1 MLLQLQ
7 NITKGYGQPGTHSYR
22 PVLKDLNLELT
33 QGEKVAIVGPSGS
46 GKTTLLNLIGALDLP
61 ETGKV
66 LFEGTDITGYS
77 KNELAGFRNKKLGF
91 IFQLHYLMPQLT
103 LWENVL
109 LPLLPQGNKI
119 SKEKKDWA
127 EHLIRKVGIWEQ
139 RNQKPWAEHLI
150 RKVGI
155 WEQRNQKPSEM
166 SGGECQR
173 TAVVRA
179 LINKPKLILA
189 DEPTGALD
197 EDNAAALSEL
207 LIQLSDEENVTLVTV
222 THSTELAARMNLKYA
237 LHSGQLVQSLKFKV

>member
-1 MLLQLQ
+1 MVYNFYHREHREGAEEHRDDMLLQIQ
-7 NITKGYGQPGTHSYR
+7 NITKGYGEPGAHSYR
-22 PVLKDLNLELT
+22 PVLKELNLELK
-33 QGEKVAIVGPSGS
+33 QGEKVAIIGPSGS
-46 GKTTLLNLIGALDLP
+46 GKTTLLNLIGALDMP
-61 ETGKV
+61 ETGKIF
-66 LFEGTDITGYS
+66 FEGTDITGYS
-77 KNELAGFRNKKLGF
+77 KSELAGFRNKKLGF

-119 SKEKKDWA
+119 SKE
-127 EHLIRKVGIWEQ
+127 
-139 RNQKPWAEHLI
+139 QKEWAEHLI

-179 LINKPKLILA
+179 LINKPKLVLA

-197 EDNAAALSEL
+197 EENAITLSEL

-222 THSTELAARMNLKYA
+222 THSTELAAKMDKRYILKK
-237 LHSGQLVQSLKFKV
+237 GKLV

>member
-7 NITKGYGQPGTHSYR
+7 KIVKGYGEPGTHSYR
-22 PVLKDLNLELT
+22 SVLRDLDFELE
-33 QGEKVAIVGPSGS
+33 QGAKVAIIGPSGS
-46 GKTTLLNLIGALDLP
+46 GKTTLLNLIGALDQP

-66 LFEGTDITGYS
+66 LFEGKDITGYS
-77 KNELAGFRNKKLGF
+77 KKELANFRNKQLGF
-91 IFQLHYLMPQLT
+91 VFQMHHLMPQLS
-103 LWENVL
+103 LLENVL

-119 SKEKKDWA
+119 SKEQMEWA
-127 EHLIRKVGIWEQ
+127 EYLIK
-139 RNQKPWAEHLI
+139 
-150 RKVGI
+150 KVGI

-197 EDNAAALSEL
+197 EENANSLIDL
-207 LIQLSDEENVTLVTV
+207 LKKLSDEEGVTLVTV
-222 THSTELAARMNLKYA
+222 THSAVLAEQMDK
-237 LHSGQLVQSLKFKV
+237 KFTLRKGLLE